1 MIDHVGLPAIIRPS
15 FTLGGHGG
23 GIAYNMDEYRNII
36 RNGLDLSPITQVL
49 VERSALGWKEYEFE
63 LMRDNKD
70 NVIIVCSIENFDPM
84 GVHTGDSITIAPSQ
98 TLTDKE
104 FQILRDASL
113 TIMRAV
119 VLKRVVQTFN
129 SPSTQTT
136 VSILSLK

>member
-1 MIDHVGLPAIIRPS
+1 MIDHGIPVAPNGIAHTMKEAEALIDHVGLTAIIRPS

-70 NVIIVCSIENFDPM
+70 NVIIVC
-84 GVHTGDSITIAPSQ
+84 Q
-98 TLTDKE
+98 CLTQWV
-104 FQILRDASL
+104 FILATRL
-113 TIMRAV
+113 
-119 VLKRVVQTFN
+119 
-129 SPSTQTT
+129 P
-136 VSILSLK
+136 

>member
-1 MIDHVGLPAIIRPS
+1 MEYQLHQVVLHPEGSGSTDRPRWLPAIIRPS

-104 FQILRDASL
+104 FQILRDASPPL
-113 TIMRAV
+113 CV
-119 VLKRVVQTFN
+119 PWV
-129 SPSTQTT
+129 
-136 VSILSLK
+136 